1 MVLALVHTLSWLT
14 FIYYFSY
21 VKLIITAVKYL
32 PQVVF
37 NFRRKSTAGWSIY
50 MIYLD
55 ITGGTMSML
64 QMLTIAYNYGLFTF
78 FFKNLKINFI

>member
-1 MVLALVHTLSWLT
+1 MVLSIVHVINWLQ

-21 VKLIITAVKYL
+21 VKLVITGVKYL
-32 PQVVF
+32 PQLIF

-55 ITGGTMSML
+55 ITGGSMSML
-64 QMLTIAYNYGLFTF
+64 QMLTIAYNYSKLA
-78 FFKNLKINFI
+78 NAWQR